1 MIRAEVGMAEE
12 KHDEIQ
18 RFAVG
23 GTWSGDGKGC
33 GEIRTSMAEVRI
45 PIGGS
50 KDLGGCGLGANPEEL
65 LLASVASCF
74 LNTWAIFIKKL
85 QISYAEPAV
94 RVTGELG
101 KDPAGG
107 FRMLSAKVHARVP
120 ASLLAENRAQLEK
133 TLQLTE
139 KYCITSK
146 VARAAMALEVV
157 IEEV

>member
-1 MIRAEVGMAEE
+1 MADQKREE
-12 KHDEIQ
+12 TQH
-18 RFAVG
+18 FAVG

-33 GEIRTSMAEVRI
+33 GEIRTTMAEVRI

-50 KDLGGCGLGANPEEL
+50 KELDGCGLGANPEEL
-65 LLASVASCF
+65 LLASVAACF

-85 QISYAEPAV
+85 QITYAEPAV

-107 FRMLSAKVHARVP
+107 FRMMSAKLHARVP
-120 ASLLAENRAQLEK
+120 SSLLAESRAQVEK

-146 VARAAMALEVV
+146 VARAAMPLEVV